1 MCLIFTRPLVDI
13 MQTSWLEIQSTNFC
27 IENATLL
34 ETRAMYLQRTREDT
48 IIDFSSYM
56 HLRQLD

>member
-1 MCLIFTRPLVDI
+1 
-13 MQTSWLEIQSTNFC
+13 MQTSRLEIQSTDSG

-34 ETRAMYLQRTREDT
+34 EARALYVQIIREDT

-56 HLRQLD
+56 HLRQLN